1 LPLRARV
8 RVRVTPRDAGA
19 ALCISLLLELL
30 HGTNRMQRSLLQALS
45 SYFQVDVSR
54 APNTGFSCLHKDSSR
69 RSIASGDERDRI

>member
-1 LPLRARV
+1 
-8 RVRVTPRDAGA
+8 
-19 ALCISLLLELL
+19 
-30 HGTNRMQRSLLQALS
+30 MQRSLLQALS